1 MTSEFVHLHNHSDYS
16 LLDGAQRVDQLVNTI
31 DDLNMDSLALTEHGN
46 MFSVVPFYKQ
56 AKKAG
61 INPIIGCETYVAV
74 GSRHDKKPA
83 AGGGWG
89 NNHLILL
96 VQNQTGYQNLMKLVT
111 AGYLEGFY
119 YRPRIDM
126 GLLEKYSEGL
136 ICLSGCLKGEIPE
149 KMLNG
154 DYEGAKN
161 AALKFSE
168 IFSDRFYLEVQNH
181 GIPEEEANIANMKKL
196 SEDLS
201 LPLVCTN
208 DAHYSKKE
216 HSEAHDIHICLGT
229 GKDRDDPNRLKY
241 ATPEFYFKT
250 QDEMHKLFKNV
261 PGAIENTRKIA
272 ESIDFKIKTGS
283 YHLPNFPIP
292 EDGGNNDPDEY
303 LKTLVVSGA
312 KNLYSDFNPDINK
325 QINHE
330 LSVIKNMGFAG
341 YFLIT
346 ADFVQYAKNNDIPV
360 GPGRGSAAGSL
371 VSYALGITDIDPIK
385 HNLLFER
392 FLNPDRI
399 SMPDIDIDFCI
410 ERRGEVIDYIKKQ
423 YGETS
428 VSQIITFGSMKAKQ
442 VIRDVGR
449 VMGYT
454 FSEVDRLAKA
464 IPDELNITL
473 DSAIKKSPEFRK
485 MSENEYKELVEHSI
499 VLEGMNR
506 HASIHAAGVVIAPGD
521 LTDFVPLYKS
531 TSGDITTQYD
541 MKGLEDLGLLKMD
554 FLGLRNLTVINKTLD
569 LIKAK
574 GEEIEIEKVSMGEAE
589 VYKLFSN
596 GSTIGVFQFESSG
609 MREYLKKLKPT
620 AIGDLIAMNALY
632 RPGPMNNI
640 DNFIARKHGKKNIE
654 YPHPSL
660 VPILEETYGIIV
672 YQEQVM
678 QIAHDIAG
686 FTLSE
691 ADIMRRAMGK
701 KDKKLMDELSIKF
714 VSGAQKNDISKRKAE
729 QIYALIEKFAQY
741 GFNKSHATAY
751 AYIAYQ
757 TAWLKT
763 FHTAEFMAAN
773 LTSEMSSID
782 RIVTLINECKK
793 LNIEVK
799 SPDINVS
806 FTQFYPIDDKTISYG
821 LNAIK
826 NVGEKALESIIEN
839 REDKGEFK
847 TVFEFCSRIDQQK
860 VNKRVLESLIKS
872 GSMDSIF
879 GTRAQNFDAIDT
891 AIKYGQQLQNSGD
904 KDQVDLFSNGSDKDP
919 LIKIPELRNIEDWEE
934 KKSLVFEKEVLG
946 LYVSGHPLLEHSEDL
961 EEFTSI
967 DFSDSLLFLKKS
979 EIVTVGGMVTKITK
993 KYDRRN
999 RAMAFFE
1006 MDCIGGHVEVIAFSD
1021 CFAMYENLIEEDQV
1035 IFVNGKMAD
1044 DTNFSDLK
1052 VMAEKIVSIQNAR
1065 EYFSRKLVISFKSQN
1080 IDPEDI
1086 EDLYEFSRK
1095 YPGDCNLIFQLP
1107 NPNPVIRKPISVLA
1121 HNIKVSTNKK
1131 FIKQLRD
1138 KYGKENIR
1146 VE

>member
-473 DSAIKKSPEFRK
+473 DSAIKKSHEFRK